1 MLKYESYQNG
11 QPLKLVIFLH
21 GYNGTI
27 DDHRYA
33 LDWLAEKIKDAVVVI
48 PQAPQISDKNPQ
60 KYQWYGMLKYDA
72 DKKRTLPETSAEEI
86 FAVYNAAADEIQNCS
101 NLINNFIDE
110 MQKKFSIGNEATS
123 LVGFSQGAM
132 LAIYTALC
140 RKSPVAGV
148 FALSGLVA
156 GTDFLDK
163 NIHSRPTLY
172 LFHGQD
178 DMKVQYKTLPYSI
191 RWLERHNIHPVVKTY
206 PDLAH
211 KICEDE
217 ISEIVQVIN
226 K

>member
-1 MLKYESYQNG
+1 MLKYESCQIG
-11 QPLKLVIFLH
+11 KPLKLVIFLH

-27 DDHRYA
+27 ADHQYA
-33 LDWLAEKIKDAVVVI
+33 LDWLCEKIKDAVVII

-86 FAVYNAAADEIQNCS
+86 FAVYNAAADEIQNCA

-110 MQKKFSIGNEATS
+110 IQKKFSLGNEETYII
-123 LVGFSQGAM
+123 GFSQGAM
-132 LAIYTALC
+132 LAIYSSLC
-140 RKSPVAGV
+140 RTAPVAGA
-148 FALSGLVA
+148 FALSGLTA
-156 GTDFLDK
+156 GTDLLDK
-163 NIHSRPTLY
+163 NIHSHPALY
-172 LFHGQD
+172 LFHGED